1 MDLFEQDF
9 LLAQRQTDLPLRF
22 HVTRQ
27 IEDRR
32 HDTRPGIVVAG
43 QYAEMEA
50 DVFSP
55 AFDRVCHCLSGESTP
70 AIENGAQLLPPKVE
84 RLRPENAR
92 QRVNQMI
99 L

>member
-9 LLAQRQTDLPLRF
+9 LFAQRQTDLPLRF

-32 HDTRPGIVVAG
+32 YDTRPGRLVAG
-43 QYAEMEA
+43 QYSETEA

-55 AFDRVCHCLSGESTP
+55 AFDRVDLCLSGERTP
-70 AIENGAQLLPPKVE
+70 AIENGAQLLPPEVE
-84 RLRPENAR
+84 RLRPENVR
-92 QRVNQMI
+92 
-99 L
+99 